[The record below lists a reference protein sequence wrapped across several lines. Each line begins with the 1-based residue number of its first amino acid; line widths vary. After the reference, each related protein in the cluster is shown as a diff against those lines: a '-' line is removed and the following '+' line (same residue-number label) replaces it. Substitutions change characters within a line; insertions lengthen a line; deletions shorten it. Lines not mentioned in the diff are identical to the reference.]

1 MLLRSKRRIS
11 PNEGALVTAG
21 SGIEVVL
28 PANRK
33 KNENV
38 SREITFLLAC
48 AALWAEKPE
57 IVSQLVESGL
67 RADQNGSRFILAGRE
82 FVIFLC

>member
-57 IVSQLVESGL
+57 IVSQLVEWITARIKMDLDSFSQEENL
-67 RADQNGSRFILAGRE
+67 
-82 FVIFLC
+82 